1 VELQAYTK
9 AVAAVLNAYRLRA
22 RAAGRVSDVLFK
34 TVDRGVLSFEQ
45 LASEI
50 GAVLPQAAGLGV
62 GLDQVGASI
71 ATMTAQ
77 GFSAG
82 DAANRLQNPVHC
94 PDEGPR
100 QARRGDRRSGLR
112 LRRADD
118 PAPRAG
124 RKNMS
129 PANIEAE
136 LKSAGR
142 LIGQA
147 AVIGD
152 GRPYNTALLVF
163 DADGAAAWAERDG
176 IAGRSLEALAAD
188 ERDLAAVRAEGD
200 VAIARLSRVE
210 QIKRFHVVAG
220 DWVPGGVELTP
231 TMKLRRRPIAEK
243 YAEAIEGLYR
253 G

>member
-1 VELQAYTK
+1 
-9 AVAAVLNAYRLRA
+9 
-22 RAAGRVSDVLFK
+22 
-34 TVDRGVLSFEQ
+34 
-45 LASEI
+45 
-50 GAVLPQAAGLGV
+50 
-62 GLDQVGASI
+62 
-71 ATMTAQ
+71 
-77 GFSAG
+77 
-82 DAANRLQNPVHC
+82 
-94 PDEGPR
+94 
-100 QARRGDRRSGLR
+100 
-112 LRRADD
+112 
-118 PAPRAG
+118 
-124 RKNMS
+124 MS

-210 QIKRFHVVAG
+210 QIKRFHVAG
-220 DWVPGGVELTP
+220 APWSPQDGQLTP
-231 TMKLRRRPIAEK
+231 TMKLRRAPIAER
-243 YAEAIEGLYR
+243 YAAEIEAMYAAR
-253 G
+253 V

>member
-1 VELQAYTK
+1 
-9 AVAAVLNAYRLRA
+9 
-22 RAAGRVSDVLFK
+22 
-34 TVDRGVLSFEQ
+34 
-45 LASEI
+45 
-50 GAVLPQAAGLGV
+50 
-62 GLDQVGASI
+62 
-71 ATMTAQ
+71 
-77 GFSAG
+77 
-82 DAANRLQNPVHC
+82 
-94 PDEGPR
+94 
-100 QARRGDRRSGLR
+100 
-112 LRRADD
+112 
-118 PAPRAG
+118 
-124 RKNMS
+124 MS

-176 IAGRSLEALAAD
+176 IAGRSLEGAAD

-210 QIKRFHVVAG
+210 QIKPFHVVAG
-220 DWVPGGVELTP
+220 DWVPGGVKLTP
-231 TMKLRRRPIAEK
+231 TLKLRRRPIAEK